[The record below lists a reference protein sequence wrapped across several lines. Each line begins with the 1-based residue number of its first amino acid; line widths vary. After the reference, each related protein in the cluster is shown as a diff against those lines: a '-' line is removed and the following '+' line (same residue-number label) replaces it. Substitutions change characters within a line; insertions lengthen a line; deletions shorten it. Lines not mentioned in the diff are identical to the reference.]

1 MSRFD
6 AALMLV
12 EAALMLGA
20 VWYSKIS
27 RGNTMFSTRTA
38 NTQHWTQHALL
49 GLISG
54 LLLAITISL
63 VYVETKWYLP
73 VVILLLSLAL
83 SLNGFTRRILSGLTL
98 LVGFLLAL
106 CVFTP
111 VLQPIQRFLD
121 VTQLPSRA
129 DVIVILGGGLHCGS
143 TDLESSSLARTTKG
157 LELWKAGYAPTVTIS
172 DTTGLWDNCVSLE
185 QPTRQ
190 EISSLEPKNPP
201 EIVVLPGV
209 QNTRM
214 EAQAVF
220 REAQKR
226 GWKNI
231 LIVTAPA
238 HSRRARAT
246 FTQLKLQA
254 FVVSSGEPRYD
265 TDLHLPHDRLKA
277 MPVVIRELAGFVKYT
292 LLGWF

>member
-1 MSRFD
+1 
-6 AALMLV
+6 
-12 EAALMLGA
+12 
-20 VWYSKIS
+20 
-27 RGNTMFSTRTA
+27 MFSTRTA
-38 NTQHWTQHALL
+38 NTQHWTQHVML
-49 GLISG
+49 GLVSG
-54 LLLAITISL
+54 LLLSSIL
-63 VYVETKWYLP
+63 VLIYSETKWYLP
-73 VVILLLSLAL
+73 LIIMFLSLAM
-83 SLNGFTRRILSGLTL
+83 SFNGLTRRILSILTL
-98 LVGFLLAL
+98 FIGFLLAL

-143 TDLESSSLARTTKG
+143 TDLESSSLARSVKG
-157 LELWKAGYAPTVTIS
+157 LELWKAGYAPIVTIS
-172 DTTGLWDNCVSLE
+172 DTTGLWENCVSLE
-185 QPTRQ
+185 QPIRQ
-190 EISSLEPKNPP
+190 EISSLEPRNPP
-201 EIVVLPGV
+201 EIVVLPKV

-214 EAQAVF
+214 EAEAVLK
-220 REAQKR
+220 EAKKR

-254 FVVSSGEPRYD
+254 FVVSSSEPRYD
-265 TDLHLPHDRLKA
+265 TDLHLPHDRLQA
-277 MPVVIRELAGFVKYT
+277 MPVVTREIAGFVKYT

>member
-1 MSRFD
+1 
-6 AALMLV
+6 
-12 EAALMLGA
+12 
-20 VWYSKIS
+20 
-27 RGNTMFSTRTA
+27 MFSTRTA
-38 NTQHWTQHALL
+38 NTQHWTQQVIF
-49 GLISG
+49 GFIGG
-54 LLLAITISL
+54 LLLSSVVVLIYSQ
-63 VYVETKWYLP
+63 TKWYLP
-73 VVILLLSLAL
+73 LVIMLLSLAMG
-83 SLNGFTRRILSGLTL
+83 LNALTRRILSSLTL
-98 LVGFLLAL
+98 LVGFMLAL

-111 VLQPIQRFLD
+111 VLQPVQRFLD

-143 TDLESSSLARTTKG
+143 TDLEASSLARTVRG
-157 LELWKAGYAPTVTIS
+157 LALWKAGYAPTITIS

-185 QPTRQ
+185 QPIRQ
-190 EISSLEPKNPP
+190 EISSLEPKNAP
-201 EIVVLPGV
+201 EIVVLPAV

-214 EAQAVF
+214 EAEAVAK
-220 REAQKR
+220 EAKR
-226 GWKNI
+226 RNWKNI

-265 TDLHLPHDRLKA
+265 TDLHLPHDRLIA
-277 MPVVIRELAGFVKYT
+277 LPTLAREIAGFVKYT

>member
-1 MSRFD
+1 MSRTQD
-6 AALMLV
+6 PLI
-12 EAALMLGA
+12 LGA
-20 VWYSKIS
+20 VSWYEMA
-27 RGNTMFSTRTA
+27 RGNPMFQTSTGRTKE
-38 NTQHWTQHALL
+38 WTQHLLL
-49 GLISG
+49 GLTSG
-54 LLLAITISL
+54 LLLSVIVSL
-63 VYVETKWYLP
+63 VYSETKWYVPPIITL
-73 VVILLLSLAL
+73 ISLAM
-83 SLNGFTRRILSGLTL
+83 SLGALTRRILSIVTL
-98 LVGFLLAL
+98 SIGTVLAL
-106 CVFTP
+106 CIFTP
-111 VLQPIQRFLD
+111 ILQPIERFFD
-121 VTQLPSRA
+121 VTELPSRA

-157 LELWKAGYAPTVTIS
+157 LALWKAGYAPTITIS

-190 EISSLEPKNPP
+190 EISSLEARNAP

-214 EAQAVF
+214 EAEAVSK
-220 REAQKR
+220 EAKKR
-226 GWKNI
+226 GWKSI
-231 LIVTAPA
+231 LVVTAPV

-265 TDLHLPHDRLKA
+265 TELHLPHDRLEA
-277 MPVVIRELAGFVKYT
+277 LPALAREIAGLVKYT

>member
-1 MSRFD
+1 MSQF
-6 AALMLV
+6 

-20 VWYSKIS
+20 VWCLKIS
-27 RGNTMFSTRTA
+27 RGETMFSNSSGR
-38 NTQHWTQHALL
+38 NNGWQGHLML
-49 GLISG
+49 GLTSG
-54 LLLAITISL
+54 VLLVLMVCL
-63 VYVETKWYLP
+63 VYSETKWFVPIVLT
-73 VVILLLSLAL
+73 ILSLAM
-83 SLNGFTRRILSGLTL
+83 SFNGLTRRILNIVTIGVVTI
-98 LVGFLLAL
+98 FIL
-106 CVFTP
+106 CIFTP
-111 VLQPIQRFLD
+111 LLQPIQRFLD

-143 TDLESSSLARTTKG
+143 TDLESSSLARTVRG
-157 LELWKAGYAPTVTIS
+157 LELWKAGYAPTITIS

-185 QPTRQ
+185 QPSRQ
-190 EISSLEPKNPP
+190 EISSLEPQNAP
-201 EIVVLPGV
+201 EIVVLPRV

-214 EAQAVF
+214 EAEAVS
-220 REAQKR
+220 REAKKR

-254 FVVSSGEPRYD
+254 FVVSSTEPRYD

-277 MPVVIRELAGFVKYT
+277 MPVIIRELAGFVKYT

>member
-1 MSRFD
+1 
-6 AALMLV
+6 
-12 EAALMLGA
+12 
-20 VWYSKIS
+20 
-27 RGNTMFSTRTA
+27 MFSTRTA
-38 NTQHWTQHALL
+38 NTQHWTQHVML
-49 GLISG
+49 GFISG
-54 LLLAITISL
+54 LLLAIAVSL

-73 VVILLLSLAL
+73 VVMLFVSLAM
-83 SLNGFTRRILSGLTL
+83 SLNGLTRRILSGLTL

-111 VLQPIQRFLD
+111 VLQPVQRFLD

-143 TDLESSSLARTTKG
+143 TDLEASSLARTTKG
-157 LELWKAGYAPTVTIS
+157 LALWKAGYAPTITIS

-190 EISSLEPKNPP
+190 EISSLEPKNAP
-201 EIVVLPGV
+201 EIVVLSGV
-209 QNTRM
+209 QSTRM
-214 EAQAVF
+214 EAETVAKQAK
-220 REAQKR
+220 RR

-265 TDLHLPHDRLKA
+265 SDLHLPHDRLQA
-277 MPVVIRELAGFVKYT
+277 MPVVTRELAGFVKYT

>member
-1 MSRFD
+1 MSRS
-6 AALMLV
+6 
-12 EAALMLGA
+12 EAALIHGA

-38 NTQHWTQHALL
+38 NTQHWTQHVILS
-49 GLISG
+49 LISG
-54 LLLAITISL
+54 LLLSSVVVLIYS
-63 VYVETKWYLP
+63 ETKWYVPL
-73 VVILLLSLAL
+73 VIMLLSLAMG
-83 SLNGFTRRILSGLTL
+83 LNGLTRRALSILTL
-98 LVGFLLAL
+98 LIGFFLAL

-111 VLQPIQRFLD
+111 VLQPVQRFLD

-129 DVIVILGGGLHCGS
+129 DVIVILGGGMHCGS
-143 TDLESSSLARTTKG
+143 TDLEASSLARTTKG
-157 LELWKAGYAPTVTIS
+157 LELWKAGYAPTITIS

-190 EISSLEPKNPP
+190 EISSLEPKDAP

-209 QNTRM
+209 KNTRM
-214 EAQAVF
+214 EAEAVL
-220 REAQKR
+220 REAKKR
-226 GWKNI
+226 GWKTI
-231 LIVTAPA
+231 LIVTGPS

-254 FVVSSGEPRYD
+254 FVVSSTEPRYD
-265 TDLHLPHDRLKA
+265 TDLHLPHDRLIA
-277 MPVVIRELAGFVKYT
+277 LPALAREIAGFVKYM

>member
-1 MSRFD
+1 MSRID
-6 AALMLV
+6 APLI
-12 EAALMLGA
+12 LGA

-38 NTQHWTQHALL
+38 NTQHWTQHVIL

-54 LLLAITISL
+54 LLLSSVVVLIYS
-63 VYVETKWYLP
+63 ETKWYLP
-73 VVILLLSLAL
+73 LVIMLLSLAM
-83 SLNGFTRRILSGLTL
+83 SLNGLTRRILNILTL
-98 LVGFLLAL
+98 FIGFLLAL

-111 VLQPIQRFLD
+111 ILQPVQRFLD

-143 TDLESSSLARTTKG
+143 TDLESSSLARTTRG
-157 LELWKAGYAPTVTIS
+157 LALWKAGYAPIITIS

-185 QPTRQ
+185 QPIRQ
-190 EISSLEPKNPP
+190 EISSLEPQNAP
-201 EIVVLPGV
+201 EIVVLPKV

-214 EAQAVF
+214 EAEAVL
-220 REAQKR
+220 REAKKR

-246 FTQLKLQA
+246 FTQLKLQTFA
-254 FVVSSGEPRYD
+254 VSSGEPRYD
-265 TDLHLPHDRLKA
+265 TDLHLPHDRLQA
-277 MPVVIRELAGFVKYT
+277 MPTLAREIAGFVKYT

>member
-1 MSRFD
+1 MSRF
-6 AALMLV
+6 
-12 EAALMLGA
+12 EAALILGA
-20 VWYSKIS
+20 VWYLKIS
-27 RGNTMFSTRTA
+27 RGDTMFSTRTA
-38 NTQHWTQHALL
+38 NTQHWTQQVIF
-49 GLISG
+49 GFIGG
-54 LLLAITISL
+54 LLLSSVVVLIYSQ
-63 VYVETKWYLP
+63 TKWYLP
-73 VVILLLSLAL
+73 LVIMLLSLAMG
-83 SLNGFTRRILSGLTL
+83 LNALTRRILSSLTL
-98 LVGFLLAL
+98 LVGFMLAL

-111 VLQPIQRFLD
+111 VLQPVQRFLD

-143 TDLESSSLARTTKG
+143 TDLEASSLARTVRG
-157 LELWKAGYAPTVTIS
+157 LALWKAGYAPTITIS

-185 QPTRQ
+185 QPIRQ
-190 EISSLEPKNPP
+190 EISSLEPKNAP
-201 EIVVLPGV
+201 EIVVLPAV

-214 EAQAVF
+214 EAEAVAK
-220 REAQKR
+220 EAKR
-226 GWKNI
+226 RNWKNI

-265 TDLHLPHDRLKA
+265 TDLHLPHDRLIA
-277 MPVVIRELAGFVKYT
+277 LPTLAREIAGFVKYT